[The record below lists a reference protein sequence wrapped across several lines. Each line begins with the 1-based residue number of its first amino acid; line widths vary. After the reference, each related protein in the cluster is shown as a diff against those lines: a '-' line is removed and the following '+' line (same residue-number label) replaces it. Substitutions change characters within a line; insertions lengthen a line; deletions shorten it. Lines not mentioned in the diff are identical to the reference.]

1 MRPANGNEGLP
12 MINISLTGFAFAA
25 TLAALAVPA
34 AAASDVTLNAD
45 QAKIIAVSGQP
56 GTVVVGNPSI
66 ADVTVQGNRVVLM
79 GRNYGVTNL
88 IILDRDGNQLAALDV
103 TVQITDKNAV
113 HVYKAGGRMSLV
125 CAPTCEQ
132 TLQVGDEATKVFD
145 PLTREMQTKGDIASG
160 SSKAAQ

>member
-1 MRPANGNEGLP
+1 
-12 MINISLTGFAFAA
+12 MINISLPGFAFAA
-25 TLAALAVPA
+25 ALAALAGPA

-45 QAKIIAVSGQP
+45 QAKIIVVSGQP

-66 ADVTVQGNRVVLM
+66 ADVTVQGNRIVLM

-113 HVYKAGGRMSLV
+113 HVFKAGGRMSLT

-132 TLQVGDEATKVFD
+132 TLQVGDDGVKVFD
-145 PLTREMQTKGDIASG
+145 PLTRQMQTKSDLASG
-160 SSKAAQ
+160 TSKAE

>member
-1 MRPANGNEGLP
+1 
-12 MINISLTGFAFAA
+12 MINYSLPGFAIAA
-25 TLAALAVPA
+25 VLVALAGPA
-34 AAASDVTLNAD
+34 AAASDVVINAD
-45 QAKIIAVSGQP
+45 QAKIITVSGHP

-66 ADVTVQGNRVVLM
+66 ADVTVQGDRVVLM

-113 HVYKAGGRMSLV
+113 HVFKAGGRMSLA

-132 TLQVGDEATKVFD
+132 TLQVGDELTKVFE
-145 PLTREMQTKGDIASG
+145 PLSRQMQTKSDMANG
-160 SSKAAQ
+160 SSKAE

>member
-1 MRPANGNEGLP
+1 
-12 MINISLTGFAFAA
+12 MIKISLTGFAFAA
-25 TLAALAVPA
+25 ALAALAAPA
-34 AAASDVTLNAD
+34 AAASDVILNAD
-45 QAKIIAVSGQP
+45 QAKIIVVSGKP

-66 ADVTVQGNRVVLM
+66 ADVTLQGNRVVLM

-88 IILDRDGNQLAALDV
+88 IILDREGNQLAALDV

>member
-1 MRPANGNEGLP
+1 
-12 MINISLTGFAFAA
+12 MINISLPGLAFA
-25 TLAALAVPA
+25 AALAVLAIPA
-34 AAASDVTLNAD
+34 TAASDVTLNAD
-45 QAKIIAVSGQP
+45 QAKIIFVSGQP

-66 ADVTVQGNRVVLM
+66 ADVTVQGDRIVLM

-113 HVYKAGGRMSLV
+113 HVYKAGGRMSLT

-132 TLQVGDEATKVFD
+132 TLQVGDDGTKVFD
-145 PLTREMQTKGDIASG
+145 PLTRQMQTKSDLASG
-160 SSKAAQ
+160 TAAKAE

>member
-1 MRPANGNEGLP
+1 MRPVNGNEGLP

-125 CAPTCEQ
+125 CAPTCEPS
-132 TLQVGDEATKVFD
+132 LQVGDEVTKVFE
-145 PLTREMQTKGDIASG
+145 PLSREIQTKGDIANG
-160 SSKAAQ
+160 TAKAQ

>member
-1 MRPANGNEGLP
+1 
-12 MINISLTGFAFAA
+12 MINRSLLGLFFTTALLALTG
-25 TLAALAVPA
+25 PA
-34 AAASDVTLNAD
+34 WGASDIVIQAD

-66 ADVTVQGNRVVLM
+66 ADVTVHDNRIVLM

-88 IILDRDGNQLAALDV
+88 IILDREGNQLAALDV

-113 HVYKAGGRMSLV
+113 QVFKAGGRMTLA
-125 CAPTCEQ
+125 CAPMCEQ

-145 PLTREMQTKGDIASG
+145 PLTRQMQTKGDIASG
-160 SSKAAQ
+160 NATKGQ